1 VKYAVRFRPEVP
13 DDIVEACHWY
23 ESHKT
28 GLSKRFLYELNATLE
43 RIAAAPEAYAKGER
57 DVRAA
62 RLRQFPYVVH
72 FRITKIEVVVIAVMY
87 GGRDPSMW
95 QNRA

>member
-1 VKYAVRFRPEVP
+1 VKYTVRFRSEVP

-23 ESHKT
+23 ENHKA
-28 GLSKRFLYELNATLE
+28 GLSKRFLYELKVTLE
-43 RIAAAPEAYAKGER
+43 RIATAPEAYAKGER

-62 RLRQFPYVVH
+62 RLRCFPYVVH
-72 FRITKIEVVVIAVMY
+72 FRITEIEVVVIAVMY